1 MSESLATKH
10 LTSLTAM
17 GFSERD
23 ATEALRRTNNDVN
36 HAVELLSSGKVWQ
49 ADDAEFDLI
58 AAAETEPAVREPTVF
73 NNLDHRHRHPE
84 GVADPFTA
92 GLREGTLAEMVD
104 SRVSMFTEMGFT
116 SQQAEDALK
125 RANGDVNEALNIL
138 TAARGGASDGS
149 DLY

>member
-1 MSESLATKH
+1 
-10 LTSLTAM
+10 M

-84 GVADPFTA
+84 GVADPFTT

-104 SRVSMFTEMGFT
+104 SRVAMFTEMGFT

-138 TAARGGASDGS
+138 TGGARGGSADGS